1 MYEKLGIGSSY
12 LFRIDDENV
21 IDATKMGGLAR
32 FINHCCDVSLAH
44 ADLPLR
50 SGRILWVFVSPSGNS
65 SIRINDLIPSCQSFK
80 TMEKALFN
88 ARLSSALACSIW
100 YIYQKKYLVY
110 LQKPY

>member
-32 FINHCCDVSLAH
+32 FINHCCDVSLAR

-50 SGRILWVFVSPSGNS
+50 SGRILWVCFSQRQLEHQDQRSDSKLPE
-65 SIRINDLIPSCQSFK
+65 L
-80 TMEKALFN
+80 
-88 ARLSSALACSIW
+88 
-100 YIYQKKYLVY
+100 
-110 LQKPY
+110 